1 VQVRPAETAACVSS
15 ERPAGPCLKT
25 TLLFAGFP
33 SGLTVATCMYFAL
46 ARLAFCFSDL
56 RTDARQATW
65 VAMGNHRLHRGGT
78 LLHVNHCGEQRSR
91 PVRQLR
97 RC

>member
-1 VQVRPAETAACVSS
+1 VQVRPAESAARVLS
-15 ERPAGPCLKT
+15 ERPARPCLNT

-56 RTDARQATW
+56 RTDARQATL
-65 VAMGNHRLHRGGT
+65 VAIGNWLHRGGT